1 MGDWVMQI
9 KGKNQ
14 HVIPNS
20 TGWCVID
27 EANQMVV
34 QHFKTQADALEYA
47 QKCAATGEGEVL
59 VHTSPCLDLHNIST
73 VPLPQREY
81 FPGQGY
87 VDMNKT
93 TIIQETT
100 TTTTIKTQNPHAP
113 TIEIEKELERII
125 DPEEYYYDL

>member
-1 MGDWVMQI
+1 MQI

-34 QHFKTQADALEYA
+34 QHFKTQADAMEFA

-59 VHTSPCLDLHNIST
+59 VHTSPCVDLHNIST
-73 VPLPQREY
+73 VSLPQREY

-87 VDMNKT
+87 VDMNET
-93 TIIQETT
+93 TIIEET
-100 TTTTIKTQNPHAP
+100 TTTTIKTQKRQSPAV
-113 TIEIEKELERII
+113 EKEPERIV

>member
-1 MGDWVMQI
+1 MQI

-34 QHFKTQADALEYA
+34 QHFKTQADALEFA
-47 QKCAATGEGEVL
+47 QKCATTGEGEVL
-59 VHTSPCLDLHNIST
+59 VHTSPCVDLHNIST
-73 VPLPQREY
+73 VALPQREY

-87 VDMNKT
+87 VDMNET
-93 TIIQETT
+93 TIIEETT
-100 TTTTIKTQNPHAP
+100 KTTIKTQSHQPQ
-113 TIEIEKELERII
+113 EIETELEHII